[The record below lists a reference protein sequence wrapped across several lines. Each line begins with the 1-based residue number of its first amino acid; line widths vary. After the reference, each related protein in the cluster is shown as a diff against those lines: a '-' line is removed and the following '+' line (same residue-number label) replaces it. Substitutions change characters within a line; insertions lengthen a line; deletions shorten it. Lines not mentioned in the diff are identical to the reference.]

1 MNTTLKATLALGA
14 AALSLMT
21 LAGGAG
27 AQTTTGDPALTTV
40 YSTLA
45 NGRVPGFAGGSVPIG
60 FDPSGKVS
68 PFSMTQAT
76 AASVYD
82 AFVFDSSAAG
92 AFTTLAA
99 GATAQLQVFATNNST
114 TEAPTFNVY
123 ASLYA
128 YDPNAAAGTVP
139 ATGTNLFGSEQK
151 ITLGTIGAGYFSS
164 DFTLAAPLVAGNT
177 YVLGLTTLNTD
188 SQDFANIAV
197 SPFSATG
204 LSAANQQL
212 SKNKYITTVGDQGN
226 PVGSP
231 FQQILASN
239 NVIAFRLN
247 AAPASAPVP
256 EASSVVSMGLMLG
269 LGGALVAFKRRR
281 TIAK

>member
-1 MNTTLKATLALGA
+1 MNTKLKATLALGA
-14 AALSLMT
+14 AGLSLLA
-21 LAGGAG
+21 LAGGAT

-45 NGRVPGFAGGSVPIG
+45 TGRVPGFAGGSVPIG
-60 FDPSGKVS
+60 FDPNGNVGA
-68 PFSMTQAT
+68 FSLTQAT
-76 AASVYD
+76 ATSVYD
-82 AFVFDSSAAG
+82 PFVFDSSAAG

-99 GATAQLQVFATNNST
+99 GTTAQLQVFATNNST
-114 TEAPTFNVY
+114 AAAPTFNVY

-128 YDPNAAAGTVP
+128 YNPNAAAGTVP
-139 ATGTNLFGSEQK
+139 ATGANLFGSEQK

-188 SQDFANIAV
+188 SQDYANIAV

-204 LSAANQQL
+204 LSAANQQI
-212 SKNKYITTVGDQGN
+212 SKNKYITTAGDQGN

-231 FQQILASN
+231 FQQILNSN

-247 AAPASAPVP
+247 AAAPAAVP
-256 EASSVVSMGLMLG
+256 EASPVLSLGLMLG

-281 TIAK
+281 AVAN